1 MKRKGLAVLLCVSM
15 TGALLAGCGNSG
27 GAETTKSDTAATDA
41 TAAAETDAD
50 TTAAAADSDT
60 AAADAGA
67 EGTAAADDSAASGAA
82 GQSTS
87 FNSTGFASKEGETI
101 NILVMPKVLGLPFYE
116 HSEKG
121 GLEAEGDFNVKVTF
135 DGPTEADATAQV
147 TMLED
152 YIAQGNIDCICIA
165 PNDPDTLAPVLDE
178 AREQGIMVQYFD
190 SMANDENI
198 DCGVSPCTTETVA
211 KSYWDT
217 MVDLMGEEG
226 DYIVF
231 TGGANAANLNEWIAA
246 GEVYAK
252 DAYPNLNQVTSAIAT
267 EESSQTAYAKAA
279 EALKA
284 YPDLKGIICMSSA
297 TGPGVCQAVNEAG
310 KNDEIAVVTMT
321 TPNAIADYLKDGS
334 ADMNII
340 WDPAYMVYANCYLA
354 RMFFDGVNVDN
365 GAVVSDQAKDGSGPF
380 GSTINPLEID
390 DTGLHVT
397 LGTPLIMDKDTVSN
411 YDF

>member
-1 MKRKGLAVLLCVSM
+1 MKKKILSLLLCTCM
-15 TGALLAGCGNSG
+15 LGTILAGCGSSNSP
-27 GAETTKSDTAATDA
+27 
-41 TAAAETDAD
+41 
-50 TTAAAADSDT
+50 
-60 AAADAGA
+60 
-67 EGTAAADDSAASGAA
+67 DSAKTTDSESQSGS
-82 GQSTS
+82 GDNNQDSSGSKSTNFTS
-87 FNSTGFASKEGETI
+87 SGFGTKKGETI
-101 NILVMPKVLGLPFYE
+101 KVLVMPKVLGLPFYE
-116 HSEKG
+116 HSEEG
-121 GLEAEGDFNVKVTF
+121 GIEAESDFNVEVIF

-152 YIAQGNIDCICIA
+152 YIAQGDIDCICIA

-217 MVDLMGEEG
+217 LVDLMGDSG

-246 GEVYAK
+246 GEKYAEE
-252 DAYPNLNQVTSAIAT
+252 AYPDLNEVTAAIAT

-310 KNDEIAVVTMT
+310 KKDDIGVVTMT
-321 TPNAIADYLKDGS
+321 TPNAIADYLKDES
-334 ADMNII
+334 ADINII
-340 WDPAYMVYANCYLA
+340 WDPAYMVYANCFLA
-354 RMFFDGVNVDN
+354 RMYFDGENVQDGTN
-365 GAVVSDQAKDGSGPF
+365 AADSAKDGTGQYA
-380 GSTINPLEID
+380 STINPLEID
-390 DTGLHVT
+390 QTGLHIT
-397 LGTPLIMDKDTVSN
+397 LGTPLIMDKDTVGD

>member
-1 MKRKGLAVLLCVSM
+1 MKRKILAITLIICMFATMLI
-15 TGALLAGCGNSG
+15 GCGGSNKEEKSETGKKESG
-27 GAETTKSDTAATDA
+27 EKSGTGKEATD
-41 TAAAETDAD
+41 
-50 TTAAAADSDT
+50 
-60 AAADAGA
+60 
-67 EGTAAADDSAASGAA
+67 
-82 GQSTS
+82 
-87 FNSTGFASKEGETI
+87 FNSVGFGSKKGKKI
-101 NILVMPKVLGLPFYE
+101 KILVMPKVLGLPFYE

-121 GLEAEGDFNVKVTF
+121 GLEAEDDFNVEVIF

-152 YIAQGNIDCICIA
+152 YIAQGDIDCICIA

-211 KSYWDT
+211 KSFWDT
-217 MVDLMGEEG
+217 MVKLMGDTG
-226 DYIVF
+226 DYAVF

-246 GEVYAK
+246 GEDYAK
-252 DAYPNLNQVTSAIAT
+252 DAYPNLNEVTSAIAT

-297 TGPGVCQAVNEAG
+297 TGPGVCKAVNEAG
-310 KNDEIAVVTMT
+310 KNDDIAVVTMT
-321 TPNAIADYLKDGS
+321 TPNAIADYLKDES

-354 RMFFDGVNVDN
+354 RMYFDGINVDN
-365 GAVVSDQAKDGSGPF
+365 GTSVKEAAKDGTGKFAS
-380 GSTINPLEID
+380 SINPLEID
-390 DTGLHVT
+390 NTGLHVT
-397 LGTPLIMDKDTVSN
+397 LGTPLIMDKNSVGD

>member
-1 MKRKGLAVLLCVSM
+1 MKRKVIATMISATMVMSV
-15 TGALLAGCGNSG
+15 LAGCGSSTSTSSSSSKEVATSASSEASEEVSSMSNVS
-27 GAETTKSDTAATDA
+27 SSSNAATSG
-41 TAAAETDAD
+41 T
-50 TTAAAADSDT
+50 
-60 AAADAGA
+60 GA
-67 EGTAAADDSAASGAA
+67 STNFTSSGF
-82 GQSTS
+82 G
-87 FNSTGFASKEGETI
+87 SKKGKTI

-116 HSEKG
+116 HSEEG
-121 GLEAEGDFNVKVTF
+121 GKEAEGDFNVKVTF
-135 DGPTEADATAQV
+135 DGPTEADAASQV

-152 YIAQGNIDCICIA
+152 YIAQGDIDCICIA

-190 SMANDENI
+190 SMANDEDI

-217 MVDLMGEEG
+217 MVKLMGDTG

-246 GEVYAK
+246 GEKYAADK
-252 DAYPNLNQVTSAIAT
+252 YPNLKEVTTAIAT
-267 EESSQTAYAKAA
+267 EESSQTAYEKAS

-310 KNDEIAVVTMT
+310 LDDKIAVVTMT

-334 ADMNII
+334 ADINII
-340 WDPAYMVYANCYLA
+340 WDPAYMVYANCFLA
-354 RMFFDGVNVDN
+354 REYFDGKNVKD
-365 GAVVSDQAKDGSGPF
+365 GAVPADFAKDGTGKYAS
-380 GSTINPLEID
+380 SINPLEID
-390 DTGLHVT
+390 ESGLHVT
-397 LGTPLIMDKDTVSN
+397 LGAPLIMDKDTVSN
-411 YDF
+411 WDF

>member
-1 MKRKGLAVLLCVSM
+1 MKKKFYA
-15 TGALLAGCGNSG
+15 ALLSAAMIATLLGGCAAPDKST
-27 GAETTKSDTAATDA
+27 ESKDSEPTTKASTA
-41 TAAAETDAD
+41 
-50 TTAAAADSDT
+50 S
-60 AAADAGA
+60 
-67 EGTAAADDSAASGAA
+67 SGANA
-82 GQSTS
+82 TN
-87 FNSTGFASKEGETI
+87 FDSTGFGTKKGEKI
-101 NILVMPKVLGLPFYE
+101 KILVMPKVLGLPFYE

-121 GLEAEGDFNVKVTF
+121 GVEAQGDFNVEVIF

-152 YIAQGNIDCICIA
+152 YIAQGDIDCICIA

-178 AREQGIMVQYFD
+178 ARNAGIMVQYFD
-190 SMANDENI
+190 SMANDEDI

-211 KSYWDT
+211 KSFWDT
-217 MVDLMGEEG
+217 MVELMGDTG

-246 GEVYAK
+246 GEAYAK
-252 DAYPNLNQVTSAIAT
+252 DAYPSLNEVTAAIAT

-297 TGPGVCQAVNEAG
+297 TGPGVCQAVEEAG
-310 KNDEIAVVTMT
+310 LSDKIAVVTMT

-334 ADMNII
+334 ADINII

-354 RMFFDGVNVDN
+354 RMFFDGENITTGTNVKD
-365 GAVVSDQAKDGSGPF
+365 AAKDGTGTFATS
-380 GSTINPLEID
+380 INPLEID
-390 DTGLHVT
+390 DSGLHVT
-397 LGTPLIMDKDTVSN
+397 LGTPLIMDKDTVGN
-411 YDF
+411 WDF